1 MFKAG
6 IPLPYIKDFLG
17 HSSID
22 STSIYAHADNET
34 MAAALRSVDQEA
46 LPVKDSE
53 GNVVSYP
60 EKKWKGNA
68 NVNHFFTLLGKMF
81 FTP

>member
-46 LPVKDSE
+46 LPIKDSD

-60 EKKWKGNA
+60 EKN
-68 NVNHFFTLLGKMF
+68 GKEKKNICSISAGWIK
-81 FTP
+81 

>member
-34 MAAALRSVDQEA
+34 MAAALHSVDQEA
-46 LPVKDSE
+46 LPVKDSDFRCFFQ
-53 GNVVSYP
+53 NLANCVSGYT
-60 EKKWKGNA
+60 A
-68 NVNHFFTLLGKMF
+68 TLCDVPL
-81 FTP
+81 TES